1 MKQNITSKQTA
12 VSPILIKRKR
22 EKIDAK
28 TENGKYHKN
37 ETVQEP
43 KKKKKTIMET
53 TIHININMNIIVQ
66 SPKHVQL
73 ISTPWGAVFQA

>member
-12 VSPILIKRKR
+12 VIPILIKIKK

-43 KKKKKTIMET
+43 IKKKKQNNGNYYT
-53 TIHININMNIIVQ
+53 H
-66 SPKHVQL
+66 
-73 ISTPWGAVFQA
+73 